1 MKNPLVT
8 IVTPSYNQGV
18 YIEATI
24 QSVLNQTYS
33 QIEYIIIDALSTD
46 STPLV
51 LDKYENNPRVSRI
64 IREKDDGQ
72 ADAIEKG
79 FRIAKGEI
87 VGWINSDDILA
98 KDVVEKS
105 VRCFKENSRIGLTYG
120 DIVFIDGHGK
130 RIKTKKPHPLLTR
143 EYLLNTDY
151 DVYQQGSF
159 YRKSAVESAGYLN
172 RGLNY
177 CMDLDLWL
185 GILNTH
191 EARYINSSAGLFRWY
206 ETTKTANGGL
216 HFLREIYKT
225 LGRHQA
231 GFLPETKRRILWYS
245 LKTIVKKIIARPG
258 R

>member
-1 MKNPLVT
+1 MQDILVS
-8 IVTPSYNQGV
+8 IITPSYNQGE
-18 YIEATI
+18 YIEETI

-33 QIEYIIIDALSTD
+33 HIEYIIIDAQSTD
-46 STPLV
+46 NTPLI
-51 LDKYENNPRVSRI
+51 LDKYESNPRVSRI

-79 FRIAKGEI
+79 FRMAKGEI
-87 VGWINSDDILA
+87 VGWINSDDILT

-105 VRCFKENSRIGLTYG
+105 VRCFKENSRVGLTYG
-120 DIVFIDGHGK
+120 EIVFIDGQGK
-130 RIKTKKPHPLLTR
+130 KIKTKKPHSLLTR
-143 EYLLNTDY
+143 EYLLNTNY

-159 YRKSAVESAGYLN
+159 YRKSAVEGAGYLN
-172 RGLNY
+172 RSLNY

-191 EARYINSSAGLFRWY
+191 EARYINSCAGLFRWY
-206 ETTKTANGGL
+206 EMTKTANGGL

-225 LGRHQA
+225 LDRHHA
-231 GFLPETKRRILWYS
+231 RFFPKTKRRILWYS
-245 LKTIVKKIIARPG
+245 LKTLVKKTIAATR